1 MAENSLF
8 LLPWLC
14 IPQILLH
21 PKNHHFRNQLQRWG
35 LSKGNWKVPFAVW
48 NGVSSFLNSAIPDA
62 PG

>member
-8 LLPWLC
+8 LLPRLC

-21 PKNHHFRNQLQRWG
+21 PKNTVSEISSKGRG
-35 LSKGNWKVPFAVW
+35 LSKGNWTVPFAVW